1 MPGVSAPPRLDAVE
15 AYCWA
20 CGAAEGDYDSFV
32 DKKARLA
39 LGEPHDSRLRCDLG
53 LQWFCDLCLSGRA
66 MMLTSEQSPPARRW
80 LSAVITR
87 RYTLAAWQD

>member
-1 MPGVSAPPRLDAVE
+1 MLETSRLSLELQVADIVCLNARCECPPRLDAFE

-20 CGAAEGDYDSFV
+20 CGAAEGDYDSFI

-39 LGEPHDSRLRCDLG
+39 LCEPHDSRFRCDLG

-66 MMLTSEQSPPARRW
+66 MMLTSEQ
-80 LSAVITR
+80 
-87 RYTLAAWQD
+87 